1 MVSPP
6 SRSIPALVFLPPEG
20 RTRAEQWMTAARR
33 ACAADLIERLL
44 AAGFGPLTVVT
55 SDSGFVDGR
64 RAADFDVISEIEQP
78 FHFGRSLARV
88 VEARRLEKLAYF
100 GGASAPLATAE
111 ILAGWRDQANQ
122 LGDEAVLVNNL
133 HSTDWAFLGNARR
146 VIGFS
151 ERMATDNPLGWV
163 LSREGGLTVEMP
175 PPTSAARTDIDT
187 PGDLALLR
195 HHPDLGSNLAK
206 AMQAFPQHLARRAD
220 ALARV
225 LRTPAE
231 SLALIGRVS
240 EGAWRELVQRT
251 QIWVRVF
258 AEERGMRASGRL
270 ARGEVS
276 SLLAEMVEERGPGP
290 FVARLEGLV
299 GGVLWDTRVWM
310 AHRGPW
316 PGAADRMAADLG
328 WAEEISD
335 PGLRALTEVLGASRI
350 PILTGG
356 QGVVAGSLRAF
367 VESVAVEPKT

>member
-1 MVSPP
+1 
-6 SRSIPALVFLPPEG
+6 
-20 RTRAEQWMTAARR
+20 
-33 ACAADLIERLL
+33 
-44 AAGFGPLTVVT
+44 LTVVT
-55 SDSGFVDGR
+55 SDPEFADGK
-64 RAADFDVISEIEQP
+64 ASSDVEVVPEVECP
-78 FHFGRSLARV
+78 FHFGRSLARL
-88 VEARRLEKLAYF
+88 VEERGFGKLAYF

-111 ILAGWRDQANQ
+111 ILVAWRDQANQ

-133 HSTDWAFLGNARR
+133 HSTDWAILGDARR

-151 ERMATDNPLGWV
+151 DRLPTDNPLGWV
-163 LSREGGLTVEMP
+163 LSREGGLTVAMP

-187 PGDLALLR
+187 PGDLAFVR
-195 HHPDLGSNLAK
+195 HHPDLGSDLIRAMEGFPEYLA
-206 AMQAFPQHLARRAD
+206 HRAD

-240 EGAWRELVQRT
+240 EGAWRDLVKRT
-251 QIWVRVF
+251 QVWVRVF

-276 SLLAEMVEERGPGP
+276 SLLAEMVEERGPAP
-290 FVARLEGLV
+290 FVARLESLV
-299 GGVLWDTRVWM
+299 GGVVWDTRVWM
-310 AHRGPW
+310 AHRGLW

-335 PGLRALTEVLGASRI
+335 PGLRALTEALRASRI

-367 VESVAVEPKT
+367 VESVVEEQKT